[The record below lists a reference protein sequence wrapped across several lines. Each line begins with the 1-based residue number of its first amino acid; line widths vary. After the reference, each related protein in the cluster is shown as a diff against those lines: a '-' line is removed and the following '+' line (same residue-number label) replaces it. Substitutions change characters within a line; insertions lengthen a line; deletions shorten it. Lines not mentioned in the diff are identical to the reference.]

1 MPNINSRLQE
11 FLKENGLS
19 ARQVSL
25 ALGKPGGYF
34 SNAFNAGSSISA
46 DVISQICEMYHE
58 LSPNWL
64 LTGRGDSILQENEL
78 QEPETSYS
86 YNNSIDAMID
96 KKIDERVLKLEKKWI
111 SMMKANDK
119 LRDK

>member
-1 MPNINSRLQE
+1 MPNINARLQE

-25 ALGKPGGYF
+25 ALGKPGGYL
-34 SNAFNAGSSISA
+34 SNAFNACSSISV
-46 DVISQICEMYHE
+46 DVISQICEMYRE

-64 LTGRGDSILQENEL
+64 LTGRGNKVLKEDILE
-78 QEPETSYS
+78 EPCDSYS
-86 YNNSIDAMID
+86 KNTPIDALID
-96 KKIDERVLKLEKKWI
+96 KKIDEKVLELEKKWI

>member
-1 MPNINSRLQE
+1 M
-11 FLKENGLS
+11 
-19 ARQVSL
+19 
-25 ALGKPGGYF
+25 
-34 SNAFNAGSSISA
+34 
-46 DVISQICEMYHE
+46 
-58 LSPNWL
+58 